1 MKVCLFLI
9 QNDYLSHSIQIYII
23 PISSKIWA
31 YILEASPKSEL
42 LLVKYRHNLL
52 SVVNIDKN

>member
-1 MKVCLFLI
+1 MKVLI